1 MEYTLNNAITTSN
14 LEPAALK
21 MENKILPIDS
31 HFAKTNEKIVGL
43 WSHLVLLSNHYVAEL
58 NIKPF
63 PKIFLYPL
71 PKYLPER
78 NFQSFNWKLLPES
91 GDTSRDENIIWG
103 T

>member
-21 MENKILPIDS
+21 MENKILPIVILQRPMRKSWD
-31 HFAKTNEKIVGL
+31 L

-63 PKIFLYPL
+63 PKIFLHPL

-78 NFQSFNWKLLPES
+78 NFQRFDWKLLPES